1 MEENN
6 QSEEALVETDVPNK
20 SEKSVDL
27 LKEKMDTEGTMN
39 VEDYLA
45 GKSKS

>member
-6 QSEEALVETDVPNK
+6 QSEEAPVETDESTK
-20 SEKSVDL
+20 SEKSIDL

-39 VEDYLA
+39 VEAYLA